1 LGKVSG
7 GFAKHFVTMKTS
19 SLIRVLFVGAALTL
33 GMAGCVHGPASV
45 TPIPNPYKPPA
56 PPPITE
62 NNLGPGAALP
72 EPSPIKETREGLPA
86 DTNGPWAPVIAN
98 HNEDAATLKPDTVYF
113 DLDSATIKKTE
124 YKKLEEVANFLTNHL
139 ADALRV
145 EGNCDER
152 GTEKYNLSLGEK
164 RALAVREYLAN
175 LGVDARQI
183 VTVSYGKA
191 RPAAPGHDEA
201 AWSKNRRDDF
211 VLLTPKAP

>member
-1 LGKVSG
+1 
-7 GFAKHFVTMKTS
+7 MKTS
-19 SLIRVLFVGAALTL
+19 TLLSILFAGAALTL
-33 GMAGCVHGPASV
+33 GSTGCVHKPAST
-45 TPIPNPYKPPA
+45 TPLPESYR
-56 PPPITE
+56 PPP
-62 NNLGPGAALP
+62 
-72 EPSPIKETREGLPA
+72 PIKETKPGAGTSIETPSDVQRT
-86 DTNGPWAPVIAN
+86 DTGISFGTNAGPWDAMIRGE

-113 DLDSATIKKTE
+113 DFDSSTIKKSE
-124 YKKLEEVANFLTNHL
+124 DKKLEDVSTYLKGHM

-175 LGVDARQI
+175 LGVDARQV

-191 RPAAPGHDEA
+191 KPAAEGHTEA

-211 VLLTPKAP
+211 VLLTPKTP